1 MIVEGFTNIND
12 TCMIIFEGFTD
23 ENNTIMNRFVIQ

>member
-23 ENNTIMNRFVIQ
+23 VNNTIMNRFVIQ

>member
-1 MIVEGFTNIND
+1 MIVEGFTNVND

-23 ENNTIMNRFVIQ
+23 VNNTIMNRFVIQ